1 MAHHYNVEGY
11 GFPALQQLGKVVKLP
26 VLDNYEYED
35 PELDAKRKL
44 SRALIKQQQDQEEQI
59 NREKAL
65 RESIIELKGSAALV
79 RAGLGSYRALK
90 RSVEDLQTEN
100 ADLHA
105 QVAAQRTVDLADL
118 EKQLALVASLKND
131 AEADV
136 ADKQHQISTLQGECD
151 SLRTQKAQ
159 LEAQIATLTQNAV
172 DIAAQPSSGEAT
184 LAAEKVLLETEEHT
198 HILEYI
204 KDRSAWQSEKKELE
218 SRLANAAHEHERE
231 RSAWEEVKERLDQAQ
246 SEERT
251 QHSHDRLRWQAE
263 KAQLEHQATVI
274 TDKEEEIADLRSEL
288 EDYEAVNQHSELC
301 ATGSEWSRRRAITFA
316 NSQLNLE
323 PADHEDPRSD
333 DDINQVTGKS
343 IEDTIIHNT
352 ANRLELMAATIH
364 ARSDQD
370 DASKR
375 EQLLLTRERNQLSE
389 NLADSNAERDSLKET
404 LAEVLDVLETTLAD
418 ALSKIAEHES
428 TISRMKS
435 DFAEFASS
443 ALAAM
448 EKDLEQD
455 TATWNK
461 IVHEAADKLELASE
475 AIAKREKD
483 VKEMK
488 DFIRENLP
496 KLQARRF
503 S

>member
-1 MAHHYNVEGY
+1 M
-11 GFPALQQLGKVVKLP
+11 
-26 VLDNYEYED
+26 
-35 PELDAKRKL
+35 
-44 SRALIKQQQDQEEQI
+44 
-59 NREKAL
+59 
-65 RESIIELKGSAALV
+65 
-79 RAGLGSYRALK
+79 
-90 RSVEDLQTEN
+90 
-100 ADLHA
+100 
-105 QVAAQRTVDLADL
+105 
-118 EKQLALVASLKND
+118 
-131 AEADV
+131 
-136 ADKQHQISTLQGECD
+136 
-151 SLRTQKAQ
+151 
-159 LEAQIATLTQNAV
+159 
-172 DIAAQPSSGEAT
+172 
-184 LAAEKVLLETEEHT
+184 
-198 HILEYI
+198 EYI

-483 VKEMK
+483 LKEMK